1 MTTYEISF
9 RNAINVT
16 VEGRTSRYRSSE
28 NTSEDDA
35 DRPIP
40 LTPVEPKGQ
49 YPKRNA
55 VPSYPKVTSSAPR
68 ARGKKST
75 LALMEDH
82 QYDMVDAGDTHLI
95 PFSHLEPES
104 DPTYL
109 SPSIQCCCHW
119 FSAQACQHRRY
130 QLSALSAHP
139 APVAQGCLHGILFR

>member
-1 MTTYEISF
+1 MPSTLPLKDAPPDTEAEKTLPRTTPTAPYPLRQSSQKDS
-9 RNAINVT
+9 T
-16 VEGRTSRYRSSE
+16 RSATLSPP
-28 NTSEDDA
+28 TQ
-35 DRPIP
+35 RRHPP
-40 LTPVEPKGQ
+40 
-49 YPKRNA
+49 R
-55 VPSYPKVTSSAPR
+55 PR

-75 LALMEDH
+75 LALLEDH
-82 QYDMVDAGDTHLI
+82 QYDMVDAADTHLI